1 MGGADVCE
9 GRKNDGAFGG
19 VTACVGRDEVH
30 GAEAC
35 RGRDVTIIKNARI
48 VDAESDFYGSIVFSE
63 EGIIEVAPEVKSASV
78 SECACGSVA
87 GSYGTGSRDFDALLA
102 RFPNATVI
110 DAAGKTVMPAFIDMH
125 VHFRYP
131 GQTQKED
138 LFSGSRA
145 AAAGGVGTVVLMPNT
160 TPVVSSLETALS
172 INEEVKRIGLI
183 DAFQTVSITDGF
195 SGNDTHHL
203 DEVCRAFPAV
213 PVITEDGKDVLEAS
227 VMEEA
232 MRKCADKGIIVSCH
246 CEDPALVPTAKQ
258 FRAEKRFR
266 EAEKVLADA
275 ENTFTERNIEL
286 ALKAG
291 CRVHIAHASTKAALE
306 AVRRAKKSAPG
317 SKLVTCEVTPHH
329 IALSNTADELCAE
342 LVNPPLRSEEDRL
355 AVIQAILDGTADVI
369 STDHAPHTADD
380 KASGAC
386 GFTGIELSFAVCNT
400 TLVKSGIITLSKLSS
415 LMSAVPAK
423 LLGLKK
429 GRLLPGYPADIVL
442 VDADC
447 EQIVDSAKFFS
458 KGKYTPFNGKK
469 LTGKVLR
476 TFHGGKQVFNA
487 E

>member
-1 MGGADVCE
+1 MGSADVLS
-9 GRKNDGAFGG
+9 D
-19 VTACVGRDEVH
+19 V
-30 GAEAC
+30 
-35 RGRDVTIIKNARI
+35 RDVTIIKNARI
-48 VDAESDFYGSIVFSE
+48 VDAESDFYGCIVFSE
-63 EGIIEVAPEVKSASV
+63 NGIIDVARDSKGASA
-78 SECACGSVA
+78 SECACGSIA
-87 GSYGTGSRDFDALLA
+87 SCTGSCGNSKDVRGSQNGVLSRDFDALLA

-138 LFSGSRA
+138 LLSGSRA

-232 MRKCADKGIIVSCH
+232 MRKCAEKGIIVSCH
-246 CEDPALVPTAKQ
+246 CEDPALVPKAKQ
-258 FRAEKRFR
+258 FRAEKCFR

-306 AVRRAKKSAPG
+306 AVRRAKKSAQG

-369 STDHAPHTADD
+369 STDHAPHTAAD
-380 KASGAC
+380 KVSGAC

-400 TLVKSGIITLSKLSS
+400 TLVRSGVISLSKLSS

-442 VDADC
+442 VAPDE

-458 KGKYTPFNGKK
+458 KGKYTPFNGKT